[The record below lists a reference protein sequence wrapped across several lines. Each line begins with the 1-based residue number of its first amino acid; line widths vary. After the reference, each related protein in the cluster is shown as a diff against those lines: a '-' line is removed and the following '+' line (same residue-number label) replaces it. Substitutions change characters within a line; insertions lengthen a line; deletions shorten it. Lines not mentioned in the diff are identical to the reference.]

1 MKNKKEEE
9 SCVGNIMV
17 KTWDFRTGWVNRNF
31 LTYKIYTVKMSKTFK
46 HLKEKICSL
55 PNLIEADKKARKGKE
70 KTLSMVNLDKNY
82 LNGLLQLQKELLDGT
97 YRTSKYR
104 TFTIYEPKE
113 REIFALPYYPDRIV
127 HHAVMNIL
135 EPIWKKIFVKN
146 TYSSIKGRGI
156 HAAMKDVK
164 TCLKGFRHRNQPAY
178 FLKLDIRKFYPSVD
192 HDILKRIIRK
202 SIGDKWLLWLLDE
215 IIDSAEG
222 LPIGNYLS
230 QYFANLYLT
239 YFDHYLLEEARVK
252 HYFRYC
258 DDMVIIADN
267 KEVLHHYLEV
277 ITKYLAEKLYLTV
290 KHNHRIA
297 PVKEGIDFT
306 GYVMTAWYTK
316 LRKSIKC
323 KMMRKGVKLAKK
335 VNAGKISIPKYYE
348 ALGTYEG
355 WLKYAN
361 TKRLRW
367 KLLFDPIL

>member
-1 MKNKKEEE
+1 
-9 SCVGNIMV
+9 
-17 KTWDFRTGWVNRNF
+17 
-31 LTYKIYTVKMSKTFK
+31 MSKTHR

-70 KTLSMVNLDKNY
+70 KTLSMINLDKDY
-82 LNGLLQLQKELLDGT
+82 LNFMTQLQRALLDET
-97 YRTSKYR
+97 YVTSKYR
-104 TFTIYEPKE
+104 TFTIHEPKE

-127 HHAVMNIL
+127 HHAIMNVL
-135 EPIWKKIFVKN
+135 EPIWKNIFVKN
-146 TYSSIKGRGI
+146 TYSAIKGRGI

-192 HDILKRIIRK
+192 HDILKKIIRK
-202 SIGDKWLLWLLDE
+202 SIGDPWLLRLLDS

-239 YFDHYLLEEARVK
+239 YFDHYLLEELKVK
-252 HYFRYC
+252 YYFRYC
-258 DDMVIIADN
+258 DDIVIIANN
-267 KEVLHHYLEV
+267 KEVLHQYLEV
-277 ITKYLAEKLYLTV
+277 IAKYVTEKLNLTV
-290 KHNHRIA
+290 KPNYRIA

-306 GYVMTAWYTK
+306 GYVMTTYYTK

-323 KMMRKGVKLAKK
+323 KMMQKATRLAKR
-335 VNAGKISIPKYYE
+335 VQAGNMSVTEYYN
-348 ALGTYEG
+348 ALGTYKG

-361 TKRLRW
+361 TR
-367 KLLFDPIL
+367 KLWNKLIFDLIL